1 MNTTGLHLVLRMF
14 MDIISQRIYQKT
26 ISDNAD
32 KIYQYIYEYIC
43 IEKMLPMI
51 YLLQFSVG
59 LGGIMFFTGLEK
71 DEKQLKNG
79 VGIKKLIV
87 IAMIWKC

>member
-1 MNTTGLHLVLRMF
+1 
-14 MDIISQRIYQKT
+14 
-26 ISDNAD
+26 
-32 KIYQYIYEYIC
+32 
-43 IEKMLPMI
+43 
-51 YLLQFSVG
+51 
-59 LGGIMFFTGLEK
+59 MFFTGLEK